1 MPAERPFTIPVAIPT
16 VATEVVLLV
25 HVPPPVLLNVVVLPT
40 QTLETPVIAD
50 GSELTVIVFVV
61 VHPVPSV

>member
-1 MPAERPFTIPVAIPT
+1 MPAERPFTRPVAIPT

-25 HVPPPVLLNVVVLPT
+25 HVPPPVLLNAVVLPT